1 MHDPII
7 GLALAAVA
15 SCCFAAGT
23 ILQAVEA
30 REVGREHALRASL
43 LVALAR
49 RRRWLAGIAL
59 GIAAAGLQLG
69 ALSLAPVAMVQP
81 ADAFGFVVLLGAGS
95 RLLGERVGR
104 RQLAAIGAILA
115 GVAAVAFAGIEYS
128 GTHAGPGKLAL
139 ALGVTAVVAVSPF
152 ALRQLRHVPTA
163 LIIVGAGAAFG
174 LAAFGLRLVADAL
187 AAGDWAVVV
196 LVGAVA
202 ASGSLLGLASEMSAL
217 QLRAVGAVAPVIFAL
232 ELLIPVVLAR
242 LVGGERW
249 PTDPVHAALLGGGIA
264 LTLAGTTALL
274 RTGVVGAVLHAGEAA
289 DHA

>member
-1 MHDPII
+1 MRDPII
-7 GLALAAVA
+7 GLLLAALA

-30 REVGREHALRASL
+30 RAVGREHALRASL

-49 RRRWLAGIAL
+49 RRRWLAGVAL
-59 GIAAAGLQLG
+59 GIAASGLQIG

-81 ADAFGFVVLLGAGS
+81 ADAIGFVVLLAAGS

-104 RQLAAIGAILA
+104 RQLGAIGAILA

-128 GTHAGPGKLAL
+128 GTHAGTGSLAV
-139 ALGVTAVVAVSPF
+139 ALGLTALIAASPF
-152 ALRQLRHVPTA
+152 ALRLVRHVPTA

-196 LVGAVA
+196 VVGAVA

-249 PTDPVHAALLGGGIA
+249 PMDPGHVALLTGGMA

-274 RTGVVGAVLHAGEAA
+274 QSGVVGAVLHAEPRQ